1 MKFDLSRFRTV
12 ELIKGNPTISV
23 TKNGITFSQAAIQK
37 LGKPEFV
44 EFLIDDENK
53 VIAVVKKEKEG
64 ANCFH
69 FYMPNKKVLSV
80 RISNKELKN
89 QIREMMSWDFTNDE
103 GYKVEGEYDK
113 ENQALFFDL
122 KEAKPLNR

>member
-1 MKFDLSRFRTV
+1 MKFDLSKFRTV

-44 EFLIDDENK
+44 EFMIDDENK
-53 VIAVVKKEKEG
+53 IIAVLKKEKEG

-69 FYMPNKKVLSV
+69 FYAPNKKILSV

-89 QIREMMSWDFTNDE
+89 QIRDMMSWNFSYDE
-103 GYKVEGEYDK
+103 GYKIEGEYDK

>member
-37 LGKPEFV
+37 LAKPEFV

-53 VIAVVKKEKEG
+53 IVAVVRKEKEG

-69 FYMPNKKVLSV
+69 FYMQNKKVLSV

-89 QIREMMSWDFTNDE
+89 QIREMMGWDFSNDE

-122 KEAKPLNR
+122 KEAKLLNR

>member
-1 MKFDLSRFRTV
+1 MKFDLGKFRTV

-37 LGKPEFV
+37 LAKPEYV
-44 EFLIDDENK
+44 EFLIEDENK
-53 VIAVVKKEKEG
+53 VIAVLRKEKEEE
-64 ANCFH
+64 NCFH

-89 QIREMMSWDFTNDE
+89 QISELMDWDFSNNE
-103 GYKVEGEYDK
+103 GYKIEGEYDK

-122 KEAKPLNR
+122 KKAKPLNR